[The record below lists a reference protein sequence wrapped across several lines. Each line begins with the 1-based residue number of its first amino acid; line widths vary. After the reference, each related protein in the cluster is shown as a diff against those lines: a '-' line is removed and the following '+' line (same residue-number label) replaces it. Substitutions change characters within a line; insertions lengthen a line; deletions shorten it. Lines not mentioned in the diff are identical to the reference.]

1 MSLHSGSFT
10 IKNDNTLWC
19 YGAFLGYGYD
29 SPIKIMNDVKYFN
42 SSNYGISVAIKTDD
56 SLWVQGYNNYGQLGI
71 PNETFISHHRK
82 IMDGVKQ
89 ASALEYHTMVIKK
102 DNTLWGF
109 GRNAHGELGH
119 YANLKTDNA
128 NATPTKI
135 MDDVRYVSCGLGG
148 YTMVIKMDNSL
159 WSFGNNRNGQLGHS
173 TNIGSYTPNPIP
185 QKIMDDVKYVTCSDN
200 FTMVIKMDNTLWSFG
215 NNQRGQLGHS
225 SNIDTSNP
233 NPTPRL
239 ILNNVKYVS
248 CGGKFTM
255 AITIDNSL
263 YGWGLNY
270 RGQLGFS
277 TNFGGVRANPY
288 PTEVMKDVRYVS
300 CGSEHTNVIKKD
312 GILWGFGSNSSGQ
325 LGNPRNDKGIPYPVK
340 LFDDALFLAEQPP
353 LQEKILLIDQ
363 DNILAFNGD
372 KWVVASKT
380 PYSEQ
385 DFIQYGVEYLNVYMI
400 EALKSFSNIDIAC
413 WVQDSTNDED
423 LNIVLCG
430 DYTAPYRYK
439 IEMLEPYV
447 LLKEWTPILTE
458 ETHSTVSLTSDMFQQ
473 ATNPYTIKIT
483 VEQPDGTVITEEG
496 NILLYDTEPKLL
508 VKLEG
513 KNLKIEIGDDEQ
525 DKIKFKVNLN
535 GKQIYPSDG
544 FTDFLPTPHVQTIYL
559 NTKDINIDS
568 SNTIETI
575 AFDSY
580 GKESKDITSFIG
592 DYIGLIFS
600 DEKGKYYSTDA
611 GEVLQYLSFGSI
623 IAGQTT
629 LPVKV
634 NLTNKEGMDI
644 KNLKVEL
651 HAPTYYQTQI
661 QISKTENPF
670 IPEQVLTF
678 TDIQKRDE
686 NVSFYVRI
694 VTNADDVAHSGEFD
708 IYAEAEPA
716 SES

>member
-19 YGAFLGYGYD
+19 YGGFVGND
-29 SPIKIMNDVKYFN
+29 SPVKIMNDVKYYN
-42 SSNYGISVAIKTDD
+42 YSNYGISVAIKTDD

-71 PNETFISHHRK
+71 PNETYITLHKK
-82 IMDGVKQ
+82 IMDDIKHV
-89 ASALEYHTMVIKK
+89 SALEYHTMVIKK

-109 GRNAHGELGH
+109 GRNTHGELGH
-119 YANLKTDNA
+119 STNLKTNNA

-135 MDDVRYVSCGLGG
+135 MDDVRYVSCG
-148 YTMVIKMDNSL
+148 
-159 WSFGNNRNGQLGHS
+159 
-173 TNIGSYTPNPIP
+173 
-185 QKIMDDVKYVTCSDN
+185 SD
-200 FTMVIKMDNTLWSFG
+200 
-215 NNQRGQLGHS
+215 
-225 SNIDTSNP
+225 
-233 NPTPRL
+233 
-239 ILNNVKYVS
+239 
-248 CGGKFTM
+248 
-255 AITIDNSL
+255 
-263 YGWGLNY
+263 
-270 RGQLGFS
+270 
-277 TNFGGVRANPY
+277 
-288 PTEVMKDVRYVS
+288 
-300 CGSEHTNVIKKD
+300 HTNVIKRD
-312 GILWGFGSNSSGQ
+312 GTLWGFGNNSSGQ

-363 DNILAFNGD
+363 DNILTFNRD
-372 KWVVASKT
+372 KWVVAGKT

-447 LLKEWTPILTE
+447 LLKEWTPILTG
-458 ETHSTVSLTSDMFQQ
+458 ETHSTVPLNSDMFQQ

-496 NILLYDTEPKLL
+496 KILLYDTEPKLL

-513 KNLKIEIGDDEQ
+513 KNLKIEIGDNEQ

-535 GKQIYPSDG
+535 GKQIYPSEG
-544 FTDFLPTPHVQTIYL
+544 FTDFLPTPHIQTIYL

-568 SNTIETI
+568 SNIIETI

-580 GKESKDITSFIG
+580 GKESRDVTSFIG

-629 LPVKV
+629 PYQLK
-634 NLTNKEGMDI
+634 LT
-644 KNLKVEL
+644 
-651 HAPTYYQTQI
+651 
-661 QISKTENPF
+661 
-670 IPEQVLTF
+670 
-678 TDIQKRDE
+678 
-686 NVSFYVRI
+686 
-694 VTNADDVAHSGEFD
+694 
-708 IYAEAEPA
+708 
-716 SES
+716 